1 MRTKLQ
7 TIGHVGKNTRSGQDG
22 VSSILRE
29 RMQNNKPRVTNQKKI
44 ITHVCDFLKL
54 FLFL

>member
-22 VSSILRE
+22 VSSILSE

-44 ITHVCDFLKL
+44 IKHVCDFLARQ
-54 FLFL
+54 